1 MQGSL
6 VVGDQE
12 KVKAG
17 DIPKRLFGKTGEML
31 TVIGPGGARFRMVSW
46 EEATAIVRR
55 CYDLGIN
62 YYDNSHNYW
71 GGRSEEVYGAV
82 LPPFRKEVF
91 ITTKC
96 DARTREGA
104 ERELDAGLKSMKTD
118 YVDLWQLHKVGN
130 AEDDLEAI
138 FAPGGAMEA
147 LVAAKKAGKCRFIGF
162 TVHGDPNTVVE
173 LLQASNDWDAT
184 LIPLNPADPA
194 YLSFEQIALP
204 AVVERGMG
212 IQVMKSLGNG
222 KLLKWMTARDCINY
236 ALSLPTH
243 CIALGFT
250 SLDQVEGDVR
260 IARQHEPLAA
270 GEMEQLRVRA
280 AEAAGPDLEDWK
292 KPLAILGAT
301 RETPVHD
308 DV

>member
-1 MQGSL
+1 MERRAFVDDSPAI
-6 VVGDQE
+6 
-12 KVKAG
+12 KAG
-17 DIPKRLFGKTGEML
+17 DIPKRPFGKTGEML
-31 TVIGPGGARFRMVSW
+31 TVLGPGGARFRMVSW

-82 LPPFRKEVF
+82 LSPFRRDVF

-96 DARTREGA
+96 DARTRAGA
-104 ERELDAGLKSMKTD
+104 EQELEAGLKSMKTD

-130 AEDDLEAI
+130 SEDDLEAI

-162 TVHGDPNTVVE
+162 TVHGDPHTVVE
-173 LLQASNDWDAT
+173 LLQRSDDWDAT
-184 LIPLNPADPA
+184 LIPLNPADPS
-194 YLSFEQIALP
+194 YLSFEKIALP
-204 AVVERGMG
+204 AVAERGLG

-222 KLLKWMTARDCINY
+222 KLLTTMTARDCIHY

-250 SLDQVEGDVR
+250 SLDQVEED
-260 IARQHEPLAA
+260 
-270 GEMEQLRVRA
+270 VRA
-280 AEAAGPDLEDWK
+280 AQRYAPLSEDEMQQLRTRAAKVAGADLEDWK
-292 KPLAILGAT
+292 KPLQSLAT
-301 RETPVHD
+301 PGHD